1 MIPNEGHTPTFYC
14 NDRDMHANGVVV
26 AVITSGTSPQPCKV
40 TADPFAPRGAGPGKA
55 GGVAAARLT
64 VADAFD
70 QLDAGSR
77 LRTAA
82 EPDVRGGGLRG
93 GTFRGRNP
101 GSCLS
106 RYVFVK
112 GFPVS
117 GTVRPKGTVVLKVP
131 GGELRFAAGGKVT
144 GRLHGRKVKG
154 RATLQRRSL
163 AAKLGA

>member
-1 MIPNEGHTPTFYC
+1 VIPNEGHTPTRTVTGTC
-14 NDRDMHANGVVV
+14 ARAV
-26 AVITSGTSPQPCKV
+26 AAAFIAQGTAPQPCKV
-40 TADPFAPRGAGPGKA
+40 TADPFAPRGLVPGKA
-55 GGVAAARLT
+55 AALTAARLT

-82 EPDVRGGGLRG
+82 EPDVHGGGLRG
-93 GTFRGRNP
+93 GTFRGSKP
-101 GSCLS
+101 GLVLN

-117 GTVRPKGTVVLKVP
+117 GTVRRSGTVVLKVP
-131 GGELRFAAGGKVT
+131 GGVLRFAASGKVT
-144 GRLHGRKVKG
+144 GRLHGKKVKG
-154 RATLQRRSL
+154 RAALQRRSL